1 MIHSAHWPFL
11 DLHVWERAST
21 STLEASMAK
30 PGAESKK
37 CLMFDSITDFD
48 SGGAAAAA
56 LLKMM

>member
-1 MIHSAHWPFL
+1 
-11 DLHVWERAST
+11 
-21 STLEASMAK
+21 MAK

-48 SGGAAAAA
+48 SGGAAA